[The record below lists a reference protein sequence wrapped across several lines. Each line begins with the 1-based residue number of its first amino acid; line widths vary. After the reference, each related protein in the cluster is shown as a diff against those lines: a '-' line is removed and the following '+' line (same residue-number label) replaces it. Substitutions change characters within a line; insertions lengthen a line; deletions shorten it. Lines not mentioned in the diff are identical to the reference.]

1 MKEVKITEVANK
13 IIEALPKGI
22 LLNSKSDRFNSM
34 VIGWGELGMNWSV
47 PTFTVYVREHRFT
60 RHQLDENPE
69 FTLSIPLD
77 GIDPKISKVCGSQ
90 SGRDIDKVKEV
101 ELTLVPAQK
110 VSVEAVKEYPL
121 TLECK
126 IIQKQA
132 MDLSTLEESLLK
144 YYPQDVDGLSTG
156 SNKDTHIAYTAKI
169 VDAYII
175 EE

>member
-1 MKEVKITEVANK
+1 MKKVKLNEVANT

-22 LLNSKSDRFNSM
+22 LLNSKSDQFNSM
-34 VIGWGELGMNWSV
+34 VIGWGSLGTNWSV
-47 PTFTVYVREHRFT
+47 PIFTVYVREHRFT

-77 GIDPKISKVCGSQ
+77 GINPKIAKVCGSQ
-90 SGRDIDKVKEV
+90 SGRDIDKVKEAG
-101 ELTLVPAQK
+101 LTLVPAKK

-132 MDLSTLEESLLK
+132 MDLSTLESSFLRH
-144 YYPQDVDGLSTG
+144 YPQDVDSLSTG
-156 SNKDTHIAYTAKI
+156 SNKDTHIAYTAQI

-175 EE
+175 ED